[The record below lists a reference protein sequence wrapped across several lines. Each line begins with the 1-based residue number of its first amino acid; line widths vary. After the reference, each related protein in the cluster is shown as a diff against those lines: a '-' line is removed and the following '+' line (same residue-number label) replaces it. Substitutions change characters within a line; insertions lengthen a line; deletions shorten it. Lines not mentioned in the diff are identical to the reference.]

1 MMDLE
6 IGEKLP
12 NGLKF
17 DPAADQTTGEKIGEM
32 AGETTTLGQIDL
44 TLGPTAAGVQMQS

>member
-12 NGLKF
+12 HGLKF
-17 DPAADQTTGEKIGEM
+17 DPATDPITGEKTGEM
-32 AGETTTLGQIDL
+32 AGETITLGQIDL
-44 TLGPTAAGVQMQS
+44 TLGPTAAGVQKQS

>member
-12 NGLKF
+12 HVLKF
-17 DPAADQTTGEKIGEM
+17 DPAVDQTIGEKIGEM
-32 AGETTTLGQIDL
+32 AGETTTHGQIDL
-44 TLGPTAAGVQMQS
+44 TLGPTAAGVQKQS